1 MIQLLSRL
9 FIKDHKNTALPGVR
23 QAYGILSGAVG
34 IFLNI
39 ILFAGK
45 LAAGMLSGS
54 IAITADAFN
63 NLSDAGS
70 SVITLIG
77 FKMSG
82 QKPDPEHPFGHG
94 RIEYISGLF
103 VSVAVLIMAFELVKS
118 SIGKLRSPEPVNSSP
133 LVIAILCV
141 SILVKMYMA
150 YYNKSLSRKLDS
162 AAMSATAAD
171 SLSDTVSTAVV
182 LAATLVG
189 RLTGVLIDGWCGIL
203 VGLFIFYTGIQ
214 ALRETMNPLL
224 GQPPKEEF
232 VKNIESLVTAH
243 PMVKG
248 IHDLIVHDY
257 GPGRLMISLHA
268 EVPANGNILQ
278 IHDEIDNIEKEL
290 QEKLNCSATI
300 HMDPV
305 VTDNVHINHLKAEVS
320 RIIGQISPRLTM
332 HDFRVVEGPTHSNL
346 IFDLVIPHDFSMTEV
361 DVVNRVGTD
370 PGTTGQRHVVWSRTT
385 AAAGR
390 CCKTAFSF
398 LTHPR
403 DRGILQVNRSVQG
416 LVAVYRPLF

>member
-346 IFDLVIPHDFSMTEV
+346 IFALVIPHDFSMTEV
-361 DVVNRVGTD
+361 DVVNRVKE
-370 PGTTGQRHVVWSRTT
+370 QI
-385 AAAGR
+385 
-390 CCKTAFSF
+390 
-398 LTHPR
+398 
-403 DRGILQVNRSVQG
+403 RGLQGSYY
-416 LVAVYRPLF
+416 AVIQVDHSYS